1 MRLLIVL
8 LVLVFAA
15 LGAVFGALNSDW
27 IDLDFYFL
35 IVSVPKGA
43 SLLVALLI
51 GWILGGSVV
60 WLARVPA
67 LKRELRRARQRSATP
82 SDTQR
87 RSLAKGTGGD
97 E

>member
-15 LGAVFGALNSDW
+15 LGAMLGALNSEW

-35 IVSVPKGA
+35 TVSVPKGA

-51 GWILGGSVV
+51 GWILGGCAV

-67 LKRELRRARQRSATP
+67 LKRELRRARQRSAMP
-82 SDTQR
+82 SDAQR
-87 RSLAKGTGGD
+87 SSQAKSTGGD